1 MKPSLLCP
9 GQGSQ
14 YPGMA
19 KTLLQ
24 EFPYTKQIY
33 EEASES
39 LKLDLIKLC
48 NESNQETLQLTF
60 NAQPTLLTTSFA
72 WFSVLKKELQFEP
85 FSAAGHSLGEYTAL
99 LCSGALSLSDAVRL
113 VRTRGELMQN
123 AVPVGKGKMA
133 ALIGLADEKVNPL
146 CQMASQKDSVVVA
159 ANWNSP
165 GQIVIAGHATAVDQL
180 EKITKEN
187 PEYKIRKFIP
197 LNVSAPFHS
206 PLMTPVSEKFF
217 PILES
222 VSWNKLQ
229 FPISCNLD
237 AKVVKEANWPEVL
250 KKQIDHSV
258 LWTDGIK
265 ALSHYGSDTFIE
277 VGPSKVLSGLTKRIL
292 DNAKIFSIDSLE
304 EFKTFEK
311 EWRSL

>member
-1 MKPSLLCP
+1 MKPALLCP

-24 EFPYTKQIY
+24 EFPYTKEIY

-39 LKLDLIKLC
+39 LKIDLIKLC

-60 NAQPTLLTTSFA
+60 NAQPSLLTTSFA
-72 WFSVLKKELQFEP
+72 WFSVLNRELEFEP
-85 FSAAGHSLGEYTAL
+85 FLGAGHSLGEYTAL
-99 LCSGALSLSDAVRL
+99 LCSRALTLSEAVKL

-146 CQMASQKDSVVVA
+146 CQLASKPNSVVVA

-165 GQIVIAGHATAVDQL
+165 GQIVVAGNSEAVDAL

-206 PLMTPVSEKFF
+206 PLMTPVAEKFF
-217 PILES
+217 PT
-222 VSWNKLQ
+222 LQ
-229 FPISCNLD
+229 SIAWKSLKFPISCNLD

-250 KKQIDHSV
+250 MKQIDHSV
-258 LWTDGIK
+258 LWTDDIK
-265 ALSHYGSDTFIE
+265 ALSHHGADTFIE

-292 DNAKIFSIDSLE
+292 ENPKIFSIDSLE
-304 EFKTFEK
+304 EFKIFEK